1 MSGASAPSVLA
12 VADSDAY
19 LRWSAA
25 TLAAMPAGW
34 TRRQV
39 VVRSPAT
46 PSSAQMRAATGGA
59 VEVLGLTR
67 LLGLI
72 ERQRPDVLLLAA
84 TGPMVRTISAQRR
97 LRTARHRPV
106 LVSGLPGIS
115 LPATPRAV
123 ELRSG

>member
-1 MSGASAPSVLA
+1 MVASAPSVLA
-12 VADSDAY
+12 VADSDSY
-19 LRWSAA
+19 LKWSAA
-25 TLAAMPAGW
+25 TLAEMPAGW

-39 VVRSPAT
+39 VVRSPIT
-46 PSSAQMRAATGGA
+46 PSSAQMRAATGGE

-84 TGPMVRTISAQRR
+84 TGPTVRTLAAKRL

-115 LPATPRAV
+115 RT
-123 ELRSG
+123 